1 MQIKT
6 ELLSRGKEKKDVREK
21 EVRSPNSK
29 TDRGRERT
37 SVYLSYEK
45 K

>member
-21 EVRSPNSK
+21 EARSPNSK
-29 TDRGRERT
+29 TDRGTERT
-37 SVYLSYEK
+37 
-45 K
+45 